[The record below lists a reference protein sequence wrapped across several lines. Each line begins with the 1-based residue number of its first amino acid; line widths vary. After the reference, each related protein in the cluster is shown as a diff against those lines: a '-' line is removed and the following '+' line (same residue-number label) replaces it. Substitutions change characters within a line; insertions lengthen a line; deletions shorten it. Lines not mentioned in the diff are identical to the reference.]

1 MSILSEIN
9 TLLAP
14 LGVPVETGVFT
25 DTAPDEYIVVIP
37 LDDTFDYFADN
48 RPMVDVHEARIS
60 IYSKGNYLKLKNDI
74 VRAFID
80 ADYTITARQYLGFE
94 PDTGYHHFNVDV
106 AQYYET
112 EDI

>member
-9 TLLAP
+9 SLLAP

-37 LDDTFDYFADN
+37 LDDNFDYFADN

-74 VRAFID
+74 VRAFIK

-112 EDI
+112 EDN